1 MESKKSN
8 KFLINI
14 VELFDRVL
22 PFNKED
28 GIYKNDIDNLY
39 PNRIEITEKNSTTAN
54 SCSNK
59 LGQYI
64 FGKGF
69 VNNSISVKGKK
80 GDLVSINDCLQ
91 MVVNSMKTHK
101 GAFIHLNYDVENNVN
116 YFDVLDYKKCRISKE
131 DMHGYS
137 GNIIYKDW
145 NQKTSNFGTSKKKDL
160 FFYPYNVLNINAQRK
175 KDSPKSKQVED
186 LIRNYR
192 GQVLFL
198 SLDSSNIYPY
208 AWLSGQSVYDADS
221 EFRLALY
228 RNGSIRKGFQDKTM
242 FIANGMDKETGLA
255 FDTEVQKWLGAE
267 NAGSVFVFKTQEF
280 LENPEKLI
288 VPITLKSAYD
298 SKKFELD
305 EKAFENSIRKS
316 YLQIPKIL
324 INDNDGGIFGT
335 SGESLKEAQRIYS
348 NETSFIR
355 EKLAET
361 FNTIFG
367 IQDFIIPLAESTITQ
382 LDNAEQLRLK
392 SQAELKGSVGGVTA
406 LITLQQ
412 SVSQGFTDRNSAIT
426 IIQEIYG
433 ISEELASEMIGVPEP
448 TEITEPLTPTT

>member
-1 MESKKSN
+1 MEKDKSN

-64 FGKGF
+64 YGKGF
-69 VNNSISVKGKK
+69 ANNSTSVKNKK
-80 GDLVSINDCLQ
+80 GEPITSNDCLQ
-91 MVVNSMKTHK
+91 LVVNSIKTHR
-101 GAFIHLNYDVENNVN
+101 GAFIHLNYDFENKVN

-145 NQKTSNFGTSKKKDL
+145 NQKTSNFSVSKKKDL
-160 FFYPYNVLNINAQRK
+160 FFYPYNPLNVNAQRK
-175 KDSPKSKQVED
+175 VDSPKSEQVEE

-198 SLDSSNIYPY
+198 SLDNSNVYPY

-242 FIANGMDKETGLA
+242 FIANGMDKETGIA
-255 FDTEVQKWLGAE
+255 FDKEVQKWLGAE

-280 LENPEKLI
+280 LENPEKVI
-288 VPITLKSAYD
+288 VPIQLKSSYD

-335 SGESLKEAQRIYS
+335 SGEALQEAQRIYS
-348 NETSFIR
+348 NETAFIR
-355 EKLAET
+355 EKISET
-361 FNTIFG
+361 FGRIFG
-367 IQDFIIPLAESTITQ
+367 IENSILPLIESTVTT
-382 LDNAEQLRLK
+382 LDNADQIRLK
-392 SQAELKGSVGGVTA
+392 SQAELKSTVGGVTK
-406 LITLQQ
+406 LIELQQ
-412 SVSQGFTDRNSAIT
+412 SVSQGFTDKNSAIT
-426 IIQEIYG
+426 IVEEFYG
-433 ISEELASEMIGVPEP
+433 ISEELASEMIGDPKSIEQ
-448 TEITEPLTPTT
+448 ITPIENV

>member
-1 MESKKSN
+1 MEKDKSN
-8 KFLINI
+8 KFLIKI

-22 PFNKED
+22 PFSKEE
-28 GIYKNDIDNLY
+28 GIYKNDVDNLY

-54 SCSNK
+54 SCANK
-59 LGQYI
+59 LAQYI

-69 VNNSISVKGKK
+69 ENKDVAFSNKK
-80 GDLVSINDCLQ
+80 GEKINLNDALQ
-91 MVVNSMKTHK
+91 MVVNSVKTHR
-101 GAFIHLNYDVENNVN
+101 GAFIHLNFDVENNVN

-145 NQKTSNFGTSKKKDL
+145 NQKTSLYSVNKKKHL
-160 FFYPYNVLNINAQRK
+160 FFYPYNPLNINAQRK
-175 KDSPKSKQVED
+175 IDSPKSENAQD

-198 SLDSSNIYPY
+198 SLDNSNVYPY

-228 RNGSIRKGFQDKTM
+228 RNSSIRKGFQDKTM
-242 FIANGMDKETGLA
+242 FVLNGFDKETSKD
-255 FDTEVQKWLGAE
+255 FDEEAQKWLGSE
-267 NAGSVFVFKTQEF
+267 NAGSIFTFKIPEF
-280 LENPEKLI
+280 LENPEKVI
-288 VPITLKSAYD
+288 VPIQLKSSYD

-335 SGESLKEAQRIYS
+335 SAEALKEAQRIYS
-348 NETSFIR
+348 NETAFIR
-355 EKLAET
+355 EKIADT
-361 FNTIFG
+361 FERVLSVPNTIL
-367 IQDFIIPLAESTITQ
+367 PLIDEPITPAPNG
-382 LDNAEQLRLK
+382 L
-392 SQAELKGSVGGVTA
+392 
-406 LITLQQ
+406 
-412 SVSQGFTDRNSAIT
+412 
-426 IIQEIYG
+426 
-433 ISEELASEMIGVPEP
+433 
-448 TEITEPLTPTT
+448 